1 MTTTGRTPPAGQTPS
16 QTIGPFFNFALPFD
30 SGPYVVPDGTPG
42 AIRVVGRVTDGAGEP
57 VPDALIETW
66 QADADGRFG
75 GSPDF
80 RGYGRCPT
88 DEDGEFFF
96 LTVKPGQVAGRA
108 PHIDVILFARG
119 LLLNLVTRIYFPDE
133 EAANAADPVLAAVD
147 PERRATLVAHKDGDT
162 LRFDIRLQGEH
173 ETVFFDV

>member
-1 MTTTGRTPPAGQTPS
+1 MAGQTPS

-30 SGPYVVPDGTPG
+30 SGAYIVPDGTPG
-42 AIRVVGRVTDGAGEP
+42 AIRLVGRVTDGNGDP

-66 QADADGRFG
+66 QADQAGRYDT
-75 GSPDF
+75 SADF
-80 RGYGRCPT
+80 RGYGRYPT
-88 DEDGEFFF
+88 DEDGGFSF
-96 LTVKPGQVAGRA
+96 LTLKPGAVGGQA
-108 PHIDVILFARG
+108 PHIDVIVFACG
-119 LLLNLVTRIYFPDE
+119 LLLHLVTRIYFPDE
-133 EAANAADPVLAAVD
+133 EAANAADPALSAVD